1 MNASFLD
8 LRKRS
13 REILGAL
20 ERNETITLFYRGK
33 PKAVITPLE
42 EAETPKFEEL
52 PAFGIWA
59 DRDDMADPAAYVRE
73 LRQGRYR
80 DL

>member
-8 LRKRS
+8 LRTRS

-20 ERNETITLFYRGK
+20 ERNEKITLFYRGK
-33 PKAVITPLE
+33 PKAVIMPIGE
-42 EAETPKFEEL
+42 EGAPKAEDL

-59 DRDDMADPAAYVRE
+59 DREDMADPAAYIREVRK
-73 LRQGRYR
+73 GRYR

>member
-8 LRKRS
+8 LRTRS

-20 ERNETITLFYRGK
+20 ERNEKITLFYRGK
-33 PKAVITPLE
+33 PKAVISPIE
-42 EAETPKFEEL
+42 ETETPKVEDL

-73 LRQGRYR
+73 LRKGRYR